1 MEGIDWDA
9 LDKAEQKAK
18 TTEVIHVI
26 KGEKEKPRRSERV
39 RPDKELQTAVRNAKE
54 SNLSS
59 VYATPTP
66 HRDQELP
73 NQTIRLNMDRD
84 TICVI
89 LNQYQKKK

>member
-9 LDKAEQKAK
+9 LAKAEQKAK

-26 KGEKEKPRRSERV
+26 GEKEKPRRSERV

-54 SNLSS
+54 NSLSN

-73 NQTIRLNMDRD
+73 NQTIRSNMDRD